1 MNYIDKPQTYE
12 DYINNAKLSF
22 TKEEDL
28 LKVIDKVCFDNW
40 LDAESTWALRECF
53 LQK

>member
-1 MNYIDKPQTYE
+1 MWYIDFPETFE

-22 TKEEDL
+22 NREEYL

-40 LDAESTWALRECF
+40 LDKETTWALKECF
-53 LQK
+53 FQK